1 MSTNSEKT
9 AETIRKI
16 LFGNL
21 EQWKQALQEKTGSDL
36 KKFIISEL
44 QRCEEQIVTTIALE
58 HEKHELRTKHLTT
71 ITEKYLQ
78 TLAMLDTLSEL
89 PSSLLNSSAFISL
102 NSSAKTPSEVKP

>member
-9 AETIRKI
+9 TETIRKI

-36 KKFIISEL
+36 KKFIITEL
-44 QRCEEQIVTTIALE
+44 QRCEEQICATIVLE
-58 HEKHELRTKHLTT
+58 NEKNQQRIAHMTT

-78 TLAMLDTLSEL
+78 VLAMLDSITDIPTSSPLSTAIN
-89 PSSLLNSSAFISL
+89 PTS
-102 NSSAKTPSEVKP
+102 TPSEVKP